1 MATKN
6 NPVLGYIKCS
16 DCDGRS
22 SVHKAGGNRSSYY
35 YRRCDCGC
43 DQRNGAAVQTAL
55 YNGCEWLSDALE
67 TAGLAN
73 PPPVPPNYVESTGGA
88 NSGAVEG
95 DEGQPESTGEL
106 TDEVALVVAD
116 KPTNRPTGLIVG
128 GLVILAGLT
137 VRFLRGGAG

>member
-55 YNGCEWLSDALE
+55 YNGCEWLPDALE
-67 TAGLAN
+67 SAGLAN
-73 PPPVPPNYVESTGGA
+73 PPPVPPNYVESTGEA
-88 NSGAVEG
+88 NSGAVES
-95 DEGQPESTGEL
+95 EYPEPELTGEVV
-106 TDEVALVVAD
+106 DEESEKKPIGLFFGVGLLLMGAVAA
-116 KPTNRPTGLIVG
+116 
-128 GLVILAGLT
+128 
-137 VRFLRGGAG
+137 FLKGVK